1 MSKLYRDTPDKN
13 ENSAIIYSTSCHSKL
28 WNIRRNVSVFF
39 VLAHTMNAFF
49 ICVRQRIKSHT
60 SLERHVG
67 ESIIILILG
76 R

>member
-13 ENSAIIYSTSCHSKL
+13 ENSAIIYST
-28 WNIRRNVSVFF
+28 SVFF

-76 R
+76 H